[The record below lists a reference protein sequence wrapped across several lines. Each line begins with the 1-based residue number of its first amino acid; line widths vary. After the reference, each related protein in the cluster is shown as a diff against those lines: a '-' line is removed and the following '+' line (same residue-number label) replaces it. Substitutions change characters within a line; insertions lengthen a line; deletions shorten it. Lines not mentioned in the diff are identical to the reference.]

1 MFVSLRQH
9 FRCSYYNKTMKT
21 AKRDNVYNVFSKDN
35 IPALKVCDNETFM
48 AETQLNGG
56 TWLNSIDD
64 LWDPS
69 KSRGPNLCTVIE
81 VEDARP
87 GDTLAVDIID
97 VKPGK
102 LGYTGFAG
110 WRNKLSQL
118 IYPNDWDVVTKT
130 VEIKDDHI
138 NWSDELKI
146 PVKPMIGTIAT
157 APAKGKQST
166 QYAYENG
173 GNMDVQEVSNG
184 TTIYLPINVEGA
196 LLHVGDCHAIMG
208 DGEIPHGGAIECQ
221 ALLTLRVRL
230 IKGYKARKWI
240 RMENDE
246 YIMTIANNIKIKDSF
261 CEAAHELIDWMVDD
275 YGFTPQEAYLLLGQV
290 LEARCTMLHGDDEP
304 FSPYICKIRKEYL
317 KPQEDPIW
325 KKDSE

>member
-1 MFVSLRQH
+1 MKSNKT
-9 FRCSYYNKTMKT
+9 YYNGIMKT
-21 AKRDNVYNVFSKDN
+21 ARKDNVYNRFSKDN
-35 IPALKVCDNETFM
+35 IPALKVRNNETFM
-48 AETQLNGG
+48 VETELNGG

-81 VEDARP
+81 VEGARP
-87 GDTLAVDIID
+87 GDTLAVKIID

-130 VEIKDDHI
+130 VRITDTFVD
-138 NWSDELKI
+138 WSDELKL
-146 PVKPMIGTIAT
+146 PLKPMIGTIAT
-157 APAKGKQST
+157 APSHGEQST

-173 GNMDVQEVSNG
+173 GNMDVQEVTGG

-221 ALLTLRVRL
+221 ALLTLKVRL
-230 IKGYKARKWI
+230 IKGYKAHKWI

-261 CEAAHELIDWMVDD
+261 VEAVHELIDWMVDD

-290 LEARCTMLHGDDEP
+290 LQARCTMLHGDDEP
-304 FSPYICKIRKEYL
+304 FSPYVCKIAKKYL
-317 KPQEDPIW
+317 KPEKDPLW
-325 KKDSE
+325 KKD

>member
-1 MFVSLRQH
+1 MR
-9 FRCSYYNKTMKT
+9 T
-21 AKRDNVYNVFSKDN
+21 AKRDNVYNAFSKDN
-35 IPALKVCDNETFM
+35 IPALKVSDNEVFM

-69 KSRGPNLCTVIE
+69 KSRGPNLCTVIKIE
-81 VEDARP
+81 GAKP

-97 VKPGK
+97 VRPGK

-110 WRNKLSQL
+110 WRNRLSQL

-130 VEIKDDHI
+130 VEIKENFID
-138 NWSDELKI
+138 WSDELKLPI
-146 PVKPMIGTIAT
+146 RPMIGTIAT
-157 APAKGKQST
+157 APSVGKQSA

-173 GNMDVQEVSNG
+173 GNMDVQEVTSG

-221 ALLTLRVRL
+221 ALLTLRTRL
-230 IKGYKARKWI
+230 IKGYRARKWI
-240 RMENDE
+240 RMENGE
-246 YIMTIANNIKIKDSF
+246 YIMTIANNIRIKDSF
-261 CEAAHELIDWMVDD
+261 CEAVHELIDWMVDD
-275 YGFTPQEAYLLLGQV
+275 YGFTAQEAYLLLGQV

-304 FSPYICKIRKEYL
+304 FSPYVCKIRKEYL
-317 KPQEDPIW
+317 KPQKDSIW

>member
-1 MFVSLRQH
+1 MR
-9 FRCSYYNKTMKT
+9 T
-21 AKRDNVYNVFSKDN
+21 ATKDNVYNRFSKDN
-35 IPALKVCDNETFM
+35 IPALKVSDNETFM
-48 AETQLNGG
+48 VETQLNGG

-81 VEDARP
+81 IEGAMP
-87 GDTLAVDIID
+87 GDTLAVEIID

-130 VEIKDDHI
+130 VRITDEYVD
-138 NWSDELKI
+138 WSDELKL
-146 PVKPMIGTIAT
+146 PLKPMIGTIAT
-157 APAKGKQST
+157 APENGEQST

-173 GNMDVQEVSNG
+173 GNMDVQEVTNG

-230 IKGYKARKWI
+230 IKGYKAHKWI

-246 YIMTIANNIKIKDSF
+246 YIMTIANNIRIKDSF
-261 CEAAHELIDWMVDD
+261 AEGVHELIDWMVDD

-304 FSPYICKIRKEYL
+304 FSPYVCKIRKEYL
-317 KPQEDPIW
+317 KAQKDPIW
-325 KKDSE
+325 KKDSQ

>member
-1 MFVSLRQH
+1 
-9 FRCSYYNKTMKT
+9 MKT

-81 VEDARP
+81 VEGAMP

-317 KPQEDPIW
+317 KPQENPIW

>member
-1 MFVSLRQH
+1 MR
-9 FRCSYYNKTMKT
+9 T
-21 AKRDNVYNVFSKDN
+21 AKKDNVYNRFSKDN
-35 IPALKVCDNETFM
+35 IPALKVSDNETFM
-48 AETQLNGG
+48 VETQLNGG
-56 TWLNSIDD
+56 SWLNSIDD

-81 VEDARP
+81 IEGAIP
-87 GDTLAVDIID
+87 GDTLAVDIIE

-130 VEIKDDHI
+130 VEIKDDYVE
-138 NWSDELKI
+138 WSDELKLPI
-146 PVKPMIGTIAT
+146 KPMIGTIAT
-157 APAKGKQST
+157 APSVGEQST

-173 GNMDVQEVSNG
+173 GNMDVQEVTNG

-221 ALLTLRVRL
+221 ALLTLRARL
-230 IKGYKARKWI
+230 IKGYKSHKWI

-246 YIMTIANNIKIKDSF
+246 YIMTIANNIRIKDSF
-261 CEAAHELIDWMVDD
+261 TEATHELIDWMVDD

-304 FSPYICKIRKEYL
+304 FSPYVCKIRKEYL
-317 KPQEDPIW
+317 KPQKDSIW
-325 KKDSE
+325 KKDWE

>member
-1 MFVSLRQH
+1 MR
-9 FRCSYYNKTMKT
+9 T
-21 AKRDNVYNVFSKDN
+21 AKKDNVYNRFSKDN
-35 IPALKVCDNETFM
+35 IPALKVSDNETFM
-48 AETQLNGG
+48 VETQLNGG

-81 VEDARP
+81 IDGAMP
-87 GDTLAVDIID
+87 GDTLAVEIID

-130 VEIKDDHI
+130 VRITDEYVD
-138 NWSDELKI
+138 WSDELKL
-146 PVKPMIGTIAT
+146 PLKPMIGTIAT
-157 APAKGKQST
+157 APENGEQST

-173 GNMDVQEVSNG
+173 GNMDVQEVTNG

-230 IKGYKARKWI
+230 IKGYKAHKWI

-246 YIMTIANNIKIKDSF
+246 YIMTIANNIRIKDSF
-261 CEAAHELIDWMVDD
+261 AEGVHELIDWMVDD

-304 FSPYICKIRKEYL
+304 FSPYVCKIRKEYL
-317 KPQEDPIW
+317 KAQKDPIW
-325 KKDSE
+325 KKDSQ

>member
-1 MFVSLRQH
+1 MR
-9 FRCSYYNKTMKT
+9 T
-21 AKRDNVYNVFSKDN
+21 AKRDNVYNAFSKDN
-35 IPALKVCDNETFM
+35 IPALKVTDNEVFM

-69 KSRGPNLCTVIE
+69 KYRGPNLCTVIE
-81 VEDARP
+81 IEGARP

-97 VKPGK
+97 VRPGK

-110 WRNKLSQL
+110 WRNRLSQL

-130 VEIKDDHI
+130 VEIKEDFID
-138 NWSDELKI
+138 WSDELKLPI
-146 PVKPMIGTIAT
+146 RPMIGTIAT
-157 APAKGKQST
+157 APSVGKQSA

-173 GNMDVQEVSNG
+173 GNMDVQEVTSG

-221 ALLTLRVRL
+221 ALLTLRTRL
-230 IKGYKARKWI
+230 IKGYRARKWI
-240 RMENDE
+240 RMENGE
-246 YIMTIANNIKIKDSF
+246 YIMTIANNIRIKDSF
-261 CEAAHELIDWMVDD
+261 CEAVHELIDWMVDD
-275 YGFTPQEAYLLLGQV
+275 YGFTAQEAYLLLGQV

-304 FSPYICKIRKEYL
+304 FSPYVCKIRKEYL
-317 KPQEDPIW
+317 KPQKDSIW

>member
-1 MFVSLRQH
+1 MR
-9 FRCSYYNKTMKT
+9 T
-21 AKRDNVYNVFSKDN
+21 AKKDNVYNRFSKDN
-35 IPALKVCDNETFM
+35 IPALKVSDNETFM
-48 AETQLNGG
+48 VETQLNGG

-81 VEDARP
+81 VEGAMP
-87 GDTLAVDIID
+87 GDTLAVEIID

-130 VEIKDDHI
+130 VRITDEYVD
-138 NWSDELKI
+138 WSDELKL
-146 PVKPMIGTIAT
+146 PLKPMIGTIAT
-157 APAKGKQST
+157 APENGEQST

-173 GNMDVQEVSNG
+173 GNMDVQEVTNG

-230 IKGYKARKWI
+230 IKGYKAHKWI

-246 YIMTIANNIKIKDSF
+246 YIMTIANNIRIKDSF
-261 CEAAHELIDWMVDD
+261 AEGVHELIDWMVDD

-304 FSPYICKIRKEYL
+304 FSPYVCKIRKEYL
-317 KPQEDPIW
+317 KAQKDPIW
-325 KKDSE
+325 KKDSQ

>member
-1 MFVSLRQH
+1 MRIAV
-9 FRCSYYNKTMKT
+9 K
-21 AKRDNVYNVFSKDN
+21 DNVYNCFCRDN
-35 IPALKVCDNETFM
+35 IPALKVCDNETFIV
-48 AETQLNGG
+48 ETQLNGG
-56 TWLNSIDD
+56 TWLNSIND

-69 KSRGPNLCTVIE
+69 KSKGPNLCTVIE
-81 VEDARP
+81 VEGAHVS
-87 GDTLAVDIID
+87 DTLAVDIID
-97 VKPGK
+97 IKPGK

-130 VEIKDDHI
+130 VEIKDDYI
-138 NWSDELKI
+138 DWSDELKLPI
-146 PVKPMIGTIAT
+146 KPMIGTIAT
-157 APAKGKQST
+157 APKQGKQSA

-173 GNMDVQEVSNG
+173 GNMDVQEVTKG

-221 ALLTLRVRL
+221 ATVTLRVRL
-230 IKGYKARKWI
+230 IKGYKAHKWL
-240 RMENDE
+240 RMENDK

-261 CEAAHELIDWMVDD
+261 VEATHELIDWMVDD
-275 YGFTPQEAYLLLGQV
+275 YDFTPQEAYLLLGQV
-290 LEARCTMLHGDDEP
+290 LEARCTMLHGDNEP

-317 KPQEDPIW
+317 KPQKDAIW
-325 KKDSE
+325 KKD

>member
-1 MFVSLRQH
+1 MR
-9 FRCSYYNKTMKT
+9 T
-21 AKRDNVYNVFSKDN
+21 AKRDNVYNAFSKDN
-35 IPALKVCDNETFM
+35 IPALKVTDNEVFM

-69 KSRGPNLCTVIE
+69 KSRGPNLCTVIKIE
-81 VEDARP
+81 GAKP

-97 VKPGK
+97 VRPGK

-110 WRNKLSQL
+110 WRNRLSQL

-130 VEIKDDHI
+130 VEIKEDFID
-138 NWSDELKI
+138 WSDELKLPI
-146 PVKPMIGTIAT
+146 RPMIGTIAT
-157 APAKGKQST
+157 APSVGKQSA

-173 GNMDVQEVSNG
+173 GNMDVQEVTSG

-221 ALLTLRVRL
+221 ALLTLRTRL
-230 IKGYKARKWI
+230 IKGYRARKWI
-240 RMENDE
+240 RMENGE
-246 YIMTIANNIKIKDSF
+246 YIMTIANNIRIKDSF
-261 CEAAHELIDWMVDD
+261 CEAVHELIDWMVDD
-275 YGFTPQEAYLLLGQV
+275 YGFTAQEAYLLLGQV

-304 FSPYICKIRKEYL
+304 FSPYVCKIRKEYL
-317 KPQEDPIW
+317 KPQKDSIW

>member
-1 MFVSLRQH
+1 MR
-9 FRCSYYNKTMKT
+9 T
-21 AKRDNVYNVFSKDN
+21 AKKDNVYNRFSKDN
-35 IPALKVCDNETFM
+35 IPALKVSDNETFM
-48 AETQLNGG
+48 VETQLNGG

-81 VEDARP
+81 IEGAMP
-87 GDTLAVDIID
+87 GDTLAVEIID

-130 VEIKDDHI
+130 VRITDEYVD
-138 NWSDELKI
+138 WSDELKL
-146 PVKPMIGTIAT
+146 PLKPMIGTIAT
-157 APAKGKQST
+157 APENGEQST

-173 GNMDVQEVSNG
+173 GNMDVQEVTNG

-230 IKGYKARKWI
+230 IKGYKAHKWI

-246 YIMTIANNIKIKDSF
+246 YIMTIANNIRIKDSF
-261 CEAAHELIDWMVDD
+261 AEGVHELIDWMVDD

-304 FSPYICKIRKEYL
+304 FSPYVCKIRKEYL
-317 KPQEDPIW
+317 KAQKDPIW
-325 KKDSE
+325 KKDSQ